1 MVKNKGGSG
10 GSSKEEGNHVL
21 QGSSW
26 QEIKEVLG
34 DSSKEEGNHVL
45 QGSSW
50 QEIKE
55 VLGGILRKKGI
66 MGYRGVHGKK

>member
-1 MVKNKGGSG
+1 MVTGEFMARNKGGSG
-10 GSSKEEGNHVL
+10 GGGSAKEEGNHGL

-34 DSSKEEGNHVL
+34 VL
-45 QGSSW
+45 P
-50 QEIKE
+50 
-55 VLGGILRKKGI
+55 RKKGI

>member
-1 MVKNKGGSG
+1 MCYREFMARNKGGSG

-34 DSSKEEGNHVL
+34 
-45 QGSSW
+45 
-50 QEIKE
+50 
-55 VLGGILRKKGI
+55 GIPRKKGI